1 MSAQTLNIIY
11 DTNYTSIVPDGG
23 FVDHQFTKKLWFFDL
38 LFGDLSKKSDNSKN
52 KWEKKESVGEANKQA
67 QSQDTSQASQQN
79 QWNAEKKKSPWFF
92 DLLFGDLNSWKKSEN
107 IKGDKKWAE
116 VSATQ
121 QVKSDASVWESKKIE
136 WQEAVDESQSTGPQA
151 ASNPV
156 EKDTLNVSW
165 DGIENKKPKKKS
177 WIDSMLD
184 TVFWEEEWGKN
195 TEKKGSDKKKDSSKE
210 NIQQDQNGGKPLTE
224 KEKKSNELREQIK
237 KILEIPDAEYKDSM
251 ITSDMRR
258 FIKQVDEEYTSNMAD
273 FKSHIAPSYWEYKS
287 NWMNISGILWKTYY
301 TQRYP
306 TYIDALW
313 TRDLMSMHAKWD
325 MSFFIYP
332 EDDAAMQAMLKRK
345 STQLKAELNE
355 AMSKWITTDKEVEQ
369 QYRDVELI
377 REKLSTREERYFEL
391 SNYFTIYNTDENIL
405 KEDWK
410 KFEQKISGYGI
421 SVKTANHRMDE
432 GMTSTLPLCIDDLW
446 ISRSA
451 VTSSLAWSFPFISN
465 DLVQSTWIFYGLNLH
480 TWWLIIMDRFG
491 DKLPNMNSVIL
502 ATSWAWKSFTV
513 KLEILRYLLNWIDII
528 VIDPENEYKE
538 LCEAVWWT
546 YINIATNAQQYIN
559 PFDLPPKIEDVEYWK
574 WDLLRSQI
582 MTLIWLIEILIWK
595 LSPEEEAILDK
606 ALQNTYALRWFSLQD
621 DDYEWKQPPL
631 MEDLMNILNGME
643 WWEQVGLRLSKYVTW
658 TFGKLFNNYTNVDIN
673 SRITVFSIRD
683 LEEALK
689 TPAMYNVLNFIR
701 TKVRSMK
708 RQRLLVC
715 DEAWIMLQNDV
726 SANFMFSMTKRA
738 RKYGL
743 WITTISQDIE
753 DFVRSPY
760 GKPIVSNSSIQ
771 ILLKQSTTSIKSLNQ
786 LLWLSEA
793 EQQKLISCGV
803 WEWLIFAGN
812 QHIALKIV
820 ASPTEKALITTDV
833 KKKNL

>member
-1 MSAQTLNIIY
+1 MSAQTLNVIY
-11 DTNYTSIVPDGG
+11 DTNYTKIFSDGG
-23 FVDHQFTKKLWFFDL
+23 FVNHNFPAIKKKVWFFDS
-38 LFGDLSKKSDNSKN
+38 LFWGPKKTEDTQN
-52 KWEKKESVGEANKQA
+52 KPEW
-67 QSQDTSQASQQN
+67 TQN
-79 QWNAEKKKSPWFF
+79 QANTENSTQQPQKAPWFF
-92 DLLFGDLNSWKKSEN
+92 DLLFWPLSSSKKDKQQKNNSSNQDVAKQEEN
-107 IKGDKKWAE
+107 KQD
-116 VSATQ
+116 SATNSNTQ
-121 QVKSDASVWESKKIE
+121 PNQNNWENAVNSITE
-136 WQEAVDESQSTGPQA
+136 NHEIAQE
-151 ASNPV
+151 SNPWQ
-156 EKDTLNVSW
+156 DTQ
-165 DGIENKKPKKKS
+165 KPEKKKS

-184 TVFWEEEWGKN
+184 NIFWTEDESKKN
-195 TEKKGSDKKKDSSKE
+195 TENKPKE
-210 NIQQDQNGGKPLTE
+210 TTNSNKTE
-224 KEKKSNELREQIK
+224 TVEEKQMTESERKANELREQIR
-237 KILEIPDAEYKDSM
+237 KILEIPDSEYKDSM

-258 FIKQVDEEYTSNMAD
+258 FIKKVDEEYTSNMAD

-287 NWMNISGILWKTYY
+287 NMMNVSGILGKTYY

-306 TYIDALW
+306 TYIDALR
-313 TRDLMSMHAKWD
+313 TRDLMSMHAKRD
-325 MSFFIYP
+325 MSFFVYP

-369 QYRDVELI
+369 QYRDVEMI

-391 SNYFTIYNTDENIL
+391 SNYFTIYNTDETIL
-405 KEDWK
+405 REDGK
-410 KFEQKISGYGI
+410 KFEQKMSWYGI

-432 GMTSTLPLCIDDLW
+432 WMTSTLPLCIDDLW

-465 DLVQSTWIFYGLNLH
+465 DLVQNTWIFYGLNLH
-480 TWWLIIMDRFG
+480 TWWLIIMDRFS
-491 DKLPNMNSVIL
+491 DKFPNMNSVIL

-513 KLEILRYLLNWIDII
+513 KLEVLRYLLNWIDII

-538 LCEAVWWT
+538 LCEAVGWT
-546 YINIATNAQQYIN
+546 YVNIATNAQQYIN
-559 PFDLPPKIEDVEYWK
+559 PFDLPPKIEDVEYGK

-582 MTLIWLIEILIWK
+582 MTLIWLIQILIWK
-595 LSPEEEAILDK
+595 LTAEEEAVLDK
-606 ALQNTYALRWFSLQD
+606 ALQNTYALRGFSFDD

-631 MEDLMNILNGME
+631 MEDLMNVLNWME
-643 WWEQVGLRLSKYVTW
+643 WWEQVWLRLSKYATW
-658 TFGKLFNNYTNVDIN
+658 TFGKLFNNYTNIDIN
-673 SRITVFSIRD
+673 NHITVFSIRD
-683 LEEALK
+683 LEDALK

-715 DEAWIMLQNDV
+715 DEAWIMLQNEV

-738 RKYGL
+738 RKYWL

-760 GKPIVSNSSIQ
+760 GKPIVSNASVQ

-786 LLWLSEA
+786 LLGLSEA

-812 QHIALKIV
+812 QHIALKII
-820 ASPTEKALITTDV
+820 ASPTEKELITTDIT
-833 KKKNL
+833 KKNI